1 MPEPRVCAV
10 VAAYQ
15 PSVPLSDL
23 VQALQRQTDA
33 VVVVDDGSPTP
44 VADLPSGVEVITSPV
59 NRGIAASLNTGATW
73 AGQRGASHILT
84 LDQDSMIDDGY
95 VRQLVSWWGQAAKQG
110 LRPGAMGPGLLGDV
124 VYRGERVGDLL
135 RVAEVMQSGALFDL
149 QALTAAG
156 GFSEDLVIDGVDTDV
171 SRRLLSAGY
180 AVLIC
185 PLPLRHRLGRTRA
198 LHILG
203 RTVLLT
209 RHAPFRDYYMTR
221 NRLLIAARNWHQ
233 DRRFALGLL
242 RRTAVAIGLTLI
254 FDRPRRAKSAAIAH
268 GVRDALRGVTGPLPG
283 PQRERWS

>member
-1 MPEPRVCAV
+1 M
-10 VAAYQ
+10 
-15 PSVPLSDL
+15 
-23 VQALQRQTDA
+23 
-33 VVVVDDGSPTP
+33 
-44 VADLPSGVEVITSPV
+44 
-59 NRGIAASLNTGATW
+59 
-73 AGQRGASHILT
+73 
-84 LDQDSMIDDGY
+84 
-95 VRQLVSWWGQAAKQG
+95 
-110 LRPGAMGPGLLGDV
+110 
-124 VYRGERVGDLL
+124 GDLL

-171 SRRLLSAGY
+171 SRRLLGAGY